1 MVRFWAIR
9 LGLGAGIMGLL
20 GSFGVQLL
28 AFGWPGLAQ
37 YAPGLM
43 VFNLALL
50 GVVGLALALVLAPR
64 RGGPI
69 AGASA
74 WPADYRRR
82 RPLESRP
89 ARRVILRR
97 LAREWPL
104 VVLGILFVHLLLN
117 LGLGDQA
124 DPTSVFWQLYLLRV
138 QSTSWMILY
147 FVPVAV
153 VGSHVFR
160 STKRHE

>member
-20 GSFGVQLL
+20 GSFGVQIL

-43 VFNLALL
+43 VFNLTLL
-50 GVVGLALALVLAPR
+50 GVVGLALALVLAPY
-64 RGGPI
+64 RGAPI
-69 AGASA
+69 AGAPA
-74 WPADYRRR
+74 WPAADYRLRH
-82 RPLESRP
+82 PLESRP
-89 ARRVILRR
+89 ARQVILRR

-104 VVLGILFVHLLLN
+104 VVLGVLFVHLLLN

-124 DPTSVFWQLYLLRV
+124 DPTSVFW
-138 QSTSWMILY
+138 
-147 FVPVAV
+147 
-153 VGSHVFR
+153 
-160 STKRHE
+160 